1 MRITFATELQCETAI
16 PKIIIII
23 IFVVIIIII
32 IIIIIMLLQTIVRTS
47 FTKCFFYFYFTLK
60 LQFLM
65 TAAPSHARR
74 TFATCMFAKI
84 LLKPHQKSTRVFP

>member
-32 IIIIIMLLQTIVRTS
+32 IIIIIMLLQAIVRTS
-47 FTKCFFYFYFTLK
+47 FTKCFFYFLFYFETSISDNSRLIPCRADFCN
-60 LQFLM
+60 LYV
-65 TAAPSHARR
+65 R
-74 TFATCMFAKI
+74 
-84 LLKPHQKSTRVFP
+84 